1 MQAFPFPF
9 FTWIQ
14 RPWHPYLP
22 FKHFQGNFWDFHSA
36 DRLGKRALGSCEH
49 DARLTRER
57 ILFYPV
63 VDILQTLARYEFFL
77 CSHHSIQIL
86 VYIPSAQ
93 NNRADAP
100 SRLLITRLGTLAP
113 TATSNEGAGDF
124 PDSLPIIIYYFNHD
138 LVDFNFTQMAQS
150 LFMLK
155 IPASHKAHSSDNHQ
169 HKSITF
175 YMLNPLPIWR
185 SECEGCNECCA
196 ATTTSEN
203 LFRLCL
209 VRSSISLPLLPS

>member
-9 FTWIQ
+9 FTRIQ

-22 FKHFQGNFWDFHSA
+22 FKHFQGNFWDFHTA
-36 DRLGKRALGSCEH
+36 DHLGKRALGYCEH
-49 DARLTRER
+49 DARLTRKR

-63 VDILQTLARYEFFL
+63 VDILQKGRSVCPLHIMTLARYEFFL
-77 CSHHSIQIL
+77 SAHHSIQISV

-100 SRLLITRLGTLAP
+100 SRLLTTRFGTLAP

-138 LVDFNFTQMAQS
+138 LVDFNFTHLAQS
-150 LFMLK
+150 LFRLK

-169 HKSITF
+169 HKS
-175 YMLNPLPIWR
+175 YL
-185 SECEGCNECCA
+185 S
-196 ATTTSEN
+196 
-203 LFRLCL
+203 
-209 VRSSISLPLLPS
+209 PSTC

>member
-1 MQAFPFPF
+1 MAS
-9 FTWIQ
+9 
-14 RPWHPYLP
+14 LL
-22 FKHFQGNFWDFHSA
+22 A
-36 DRLGKRALGSCEH
+36 
-49 DARLTRER
+49 
-57 ILFYPV
+57 V
-63 VDILQTLARYEFFL
+63 QTLSRKCLGFSQRWPPGKTRPGLLWTWRTTHQGAHPVLPCCGHSTDPRSL
-77 CSHHSIQIL
+77 WILPQCSHHSIQIL

-175 YMLNPLPIWR
+175 YMLNSLPIWR

-196 ATTTSEN
+196 ANTTSEN